1 MRTLETVMSSIDE
14 IVEKYE
20 SGEWL
25 VEGKL
30 ADLHKSLAINVYFL
44 TKFQIEANKKFNGLV
59 YSSEA
64 TSVARARAEAEEQ
77 VPELYQ
83 CRKIIEALK
92 NISISMTHE
101 LNILK
106 QER

>member
-1 MRTLETVMSSIDE
+1 MRTLETVLESIDGIIE
-14 IVEKYE
+14 SYE
-20 SGEWL
+20 SGEWI

-44 TKFQIEANKKFNGLV
+44 TKFQVEASKKFNGLV
-59 YSSEA
+59 YLSEA
-64 TSVARARAEAEEQ
+64 TSVARARAEAEQE
-77 VPELYQ
+77 VPELYK

-106 QER
+106 SER